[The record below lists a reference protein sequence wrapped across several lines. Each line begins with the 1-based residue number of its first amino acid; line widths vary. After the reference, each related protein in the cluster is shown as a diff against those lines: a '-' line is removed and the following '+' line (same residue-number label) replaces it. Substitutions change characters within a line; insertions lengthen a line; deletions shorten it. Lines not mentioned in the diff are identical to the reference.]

1 MNISA
6 SDRARLLKAQ
16 QGELDGVATYLR
28 LAELVSNETDA
39 KTFKRLAA
47 DEGRHAAVFK
57 QYTGEVLQPKRLQAI
72 AVAAAYRLLGKRILY
87 PIIARFEYSAVP
99 GYEQLM
105 KDYPEVG
112 SVKDDEKRH
121 GDTLKALL
129 GNGEYNDSPLILPIA
144 SVALLVLSIFYR
156 RRMYHGQSD
165 RFLKGTDKTQE
176 G

>member
-1 MNISA
+1 MKVSA
-6 SDRARLLKAQ
+6 ADRARLLKAQ

-39 KTFKRLAA
+39 EAFKRLAA

-57 QYTGEVLQPKRLQAI
+57 QYTGEVLRPKKLQST
-72 AVAAAYRLLGKRILY
+72 AVAAAYLLLGKRILY

-105 KDYPEVG
+105 EDYPDVE

-129 GNGEYNDSPLILPIA
+129 KNGEYNDTPLLLIIA
-144 SVALLVLSIFYR
+144 AAALFIYSLFR
-156 RRMYHGQSD
+156 RQKVSGADRSD
-165 RFLKGTDKTQE
+165 GSTD
-176 G
+176 